1 MCNSRMANLNFE
13 CISAAFAFSVSS
25 YNPNLWN
32 INFLGLSLF
41 FELPV
46 YTWFIGLGTF
56 T

>member
-1 MCNSRMANLNFE
+1 MCNSRMSNPNFE
-13 CISAAFAFSVSS
+13 WVSAAFAFFVSS

-32 INFLGLSLF
+32 IIFLGLF